1 MTWENC
7 AESTAWCER
16 ATCKWCGC
24 VLQPRDGI
32 AAPECW
38 RCRTEGPP
46 AEVLGP
52 DYAPS
57 LVYEKGR

>member
-1 MTWENC
+1 MTWQDC
-7 AESTAWCER
+7 AEAADVAC
-16 ATCKWCGC
+16 CKDCGC
-24 VLQPRDGI
+24 MLQPRDGI
-32 AAPECW
+32 AALECW